1 VTVIFLSLIKYQR
14 IIFIMVDSQIGL
26 SGAITAADGT
36 PLKKKLAQALFRS
49 RVRAVSLV
57 VPLFAFVLVSFVIP
71 ILVLMWQGV
80 YNDRFS
86 EYTPNLTAQLK
97 VWDGFSEPDE
107 ALYSALIAD
116 LKVAKKERTIGRI
129 ATRVNQ
135 EYPGTRSLFTSTA
148 RKAKKLKPPFKEGVI
163 KVNKKWANIEVWRAM
178 KLTSQNLTPAF
189 YAAALDGKYTVDR
202 GFVLQNE
209 NRQIYVT
216 LFWRTVMISVTVMG
230 LCLLLGYPVAYLLAT
245 LPLKSSNLL
254 MIMVLLPFWT
264 SLLVRTTAWIA
275 ILQSQGVINDLLVFM
290 GVTSDDARFSLI
302 YNMTGT
308 IVAMTHILLP
318 FMILPLYSVMK
329 TIPPSYMRAAR
340 SLGATPT
347 MAFVKV
353 YMPQTIPGVGAGGL
367 LVFILAIGY
376 YITPALV
383 GGQDG
388 SLISNMIAYHMQKSL
403 NWSLAAALGGILL
416 AGVLLLYWAYD
427 KIIGIDNM
435 KLG

>member
-1 VTVIFLSLIKYQR
+1 
-14 IIFIMVDSQIGL
+14 MVDSQTAP
-26 SGAITAADGT
+26 SGPITAADGT

-57 VPLFAFVLVSFVIP
+57 LPLFAFVMVSFVIP
-71 ILVLMWQGV
+71 IFALMWQGV

-86 EYTPNLTAQLK
+86 TYTPNLTQQLSK
-97 VWDGFSEPDE
+97 WDGLEEPDE
-107 ALYSALIAD
+107 ALFMALVED
-116 LKVAKKERTIGRI
+116 LKQARKDRTIGRI

-148 RKAKKLKPPFKEGVI
+148 RKAKRLKAPFKKSVI
-163 KVNKKWANIEVWRAM
+163 KTNKKWANIEVWRAM
-178 KLTSQNLTPAF
+178 KITSQDLTPSF
-189 YAAALDGKYTVDR
+189 YATALDGRYTVEK
-202 GFVLQNE
+202 GFVKQNE
-209 NRQIYVT
+209 NRQIYVK
-216 LFWRTVMISVTVMG
+216 LFWRTFVISATVMG

-245 LPLKSSNLL
+245 LPLRSSNLL

-275 ILQSQGVINDLLVFM
+275 ILQSQGVINDLMVAV
-290 GVTSDDARFSLI
+290 GITADDSRFSLI

-308 IVAMTHILLP
+308 IIAMTHILLP

-347 MAFVKV
+347 MAFIKV
-353 YMPQTIPGVGAGGL
+353 YVPQTIPGVGAGGL

-388 SLISNMIAYHMQKSL
+388 QLISNMIAYHMQKSL

-416 AGVLLLYWAYD
+416 AGVLVLYWIYD
-427 KIIGIDNM
+427 RVIGIDNM

>member
-1 VTVIFLSLIKYQR
+1 
-14 IIFIMVDSQIGL
+14 
-26 SGAITAADGT
+26 
-36 PLKKKLAQALFRS
+36 
-49 RVRAVSLV
+49 
-57 VPLFAFVLVSFVIP
+57 
-71 ILVLMWQGV
+71 
-80 YNDRFS
+80 
-86 EYTPNLTAQLK
+86 
-97 VWDGFSEPDE
+97 
-107 ALYSALIAD
+107 
-116 LKVAKKERTIGRI
+116 
-129 ATRVNQ
+129 VNQ

-148 RKAKKLKPPFKEGVI
+148 RKAKKLKPPFKESVI
-163 KVNKKWANIEVWRAM
+163 KTNKKWANIEVWRAM
-178 KLTSQNLTPAF
+178 KLTSQDLTPSF
-189 YAAALDGKYTVDR
+189 YATALDGRYTVDK
-202 GFVLQNE
+202 GFVEQNE
-209 NRQIYVT
+209 NRQIYVK
-216 LFWRTVMISVTVMG
+216 LFWRTFMISASVMG

-245 LPLKSSNLL
+245 LPLRTSNLL

-275 ILQSQGVINDLLVFM
+275 ILQSQGVVNDLLVFV
-290 GVTSDDARFSLI
+290 GITADDSRFSLI

-308 IVAMTHILLP
+308 IIAMTHILLP

-347 MAFVKV
+347 VAFIKV
-353 YMPQTIPGVGAGGL
+353 YVPQTIPGAGAGGL

-388 SLISNMIAYHMQKSL
+388 QLISNMIAYHMQKSL

-427 KIIGIDNM
+427 RVIGIDNM

>member
-1 VTVIFLSLIKYQR
+1 
-14 IIFIMVDSQIGL
+14 MADSQTSPL
-26 SGAITAADGT
+26 EPITAADGT

-57 VPLFAFVLVSFVIP
+57 VPLFAFVMASFVIP
-71 ILVLMWQGV
+71 IFALMWQGV

-86 EYTPNLTAQLK
+86 SHMPNLTEQLTT
-97 VWDGFSEPDE
+97 WDGLTEPNEKMYE
-107 ALYSALIAD
+107 ALVAD
-116 LKVAKKERTIGRI
+116 LKTARADRTIGRA

-135 EYPGTRSLFTSTA
+135 ELPGTRSLFTSTA
-148 RKAKKLKPPFKEGVI
+148 RKAKKLKPPFKESVI
-163 KVNKKWANIEVWRAM
+163 KANKKWGNIGVWQAM
-178 KLTSQNLTPAF
+178 KITSQDLTPGF
-189 YAAALDGKYTVDR
+189 YATALDGRYTVDQ
-202 GFVLQNE
+202 GFVQQDE
-209 NRQIYVT
+209 NRQIYLK
-216 LFWRTVMISVTVMG
+216 LFWRTMLISATVMG

-245 LPLKSSNLL
+245 LPLRTSNLL

-275 ILQSQGVINDLLVFM
+275 ILQSQGVINDLMVFV
-290 GVTSDDARFSLI
+290 GITADDARFSLI

-308 IVAMTHILLP
+308 IIAMTHILLP

-347 MAFVKV
+347 MAFIKV
-353 YMPQTIPGVGAGGL
+353 YMPQTIPGIGAGGL

-388 SLISNMIAYHMQKSL
+388 QLISNMIAYHMQKSL

-416 AGVLLLYWAYD
+416 AGVLVLYWAYD
-427 KIIGIDNM
+427 KVIRIDNM

>member
-1 VTVIFLSLIKYQR
+1 
-14 IIFIMVDSQIGL
+14 MVDSQTAP
-26 SGAITAADGT
+26 SGPITAADGT
-36 PLKKKLAQALFRS
+36 PLKKQLAQALFRS

-71 ILVLMWQGV
+71 IFALMWQGV

-86 EYTPNLTAQLK
+86 THTPNLTQQLSK
-97 VWDGFSEPDE
+97 WDGLEEPDE
-107 ALYSALIAD
+107 ALFMALVED
-116 LKVAKKERTIGRI
+116 LKQARKDRTIGRI

-148 RKAKKLKPPFKEGVI
+148 RKAKKLKAPFKKSVI
-163 KVNKKWANIEVWRAM
+163 KTNKKWANIEVWRAM
-178 KLTSQNLTPAF
+178 KITSQDLTPSF
-189 YAAALDGKYTVDR
+189 YATALDGRYTVEK
-202 GFVLQNE
+202 GFVKQNE
-209 NRQIYVT
+209 NRQIYVK
-216 LFWRTVMISVTVMG
+216 LFWRTFVISATVMG

-245 LPLKSSNLL
+245 LPLRSSNLL

-275 ILQSQGVINDLLVFM
+275 ILQSQGVINDLMVAV
-290 GVTSDDARFSLI
+290 GITADDSRFSLI

-308 IVAMTHILLP
+308 IIAMTHILLP

-347 MAFVKV
+347 MAFIKV
-353 YMPQTIPGVGAGGL
+353 YVPQTIPGVGAGGL

-388 SLISNMIAYHMQKSL
+388 QLISNMIAYHMQKSL

-416 AGVLLLYWAYD
+416 AGVLLLYWIYD
-427 KIIGIDNM
+427 RVIGIDNM

>member
-1 VTVIFLSLIKYQR
+1 
-14 IIFIMVDSQIGL
+14 MVDSQTAP
-26 SGAITAADGT
+26 SGPITAADGT

-57 VPLFAFVLVSFVIP
+57 VPLFAFVMVSFVIP
-71 ILVLMWQGV
+71 IFALMWQGV

-86 EYTPNLTAQLK
+86 TYTPNLTQQLRN
-97 VWDGFSEPDE
+97 WDGLEEPDE
-107 ALYSALIAD
+107 ALFMALVED
-116 LKVAKKERTIGRI
+116 LKQARKDRTIGRI

-148 RKAKKLKPPFKEGVI
+148 RKAKKLKAPFKKSVI
-163 KVNKKWANIEVWRAM
+163 KTNKKWANIEVWRAM
-178 KLTSQNLTPAF
+178 KITSQDLTPSF
-189 YAAALDGKYTVDR
+189 YATALDGRYTVEK
-202 GFVLQNE
+202 GFVKQNE
-209 NRQIYVT
+209 NRQIYVK
-216 LFWRTVMISVTVMG
+216 LFWRTFVISATVMG

-245 LPLKSSNLL
+245 LPLRSSNLL

-275 ILQSQGVINDLLVFM
+275 ILQSQGVINDLMVAV
-290 GVTSDDARFSLI
+290 GITADDSRFSLI

-308 IVAMTHILLP
+308 IIAMTHILLP

-347 MAFVKV
+347 MAFIKV
-353 YMPQTIPGVGAGGL
+353 YVPQTIPGVGAGGL

-388 SLISNMIAYHMQKSL
+388 QLISNMIAYHMQKSL

-416 AGVLLLYWAYD
+416 AGVLLLYWIYD
-427 KIIGIDNM
+427 RVIGIDNM

>member
-1 VTVIFLSLIKYQR
+1 
-14 IIFIMVDSQIGL
+14 MVDSQTAP
-26 SGAITAADGT
+26 SGPITAADGT

-57 VPLFAFVLVSFVIP
+57 LPLFAFVMVSFVIP
-71 ILVLMWQGV
+71 IFALMWQGV

-86 EYTPNLTAQLK
+86 TYTPNLTQQLST
-97 VWDGFSEPDE
+97 WDGLEEPDE
-107 ALYSALIAD
+107 ALFVALVED
-116 LKVAKKERTIGRI
+116 LKQARKDRTIGRI

-148 RKAKKLKPPFKEGVI
+148 RKAKKLKAPFKKSVI
-163 KVNKKWANIEVWRAM
+163 KTNKKWANIEVWRAM
-178 KLTSQNLTPAF
+178 KITSQDLTPSF
-189 YAAALDGKYTVDR
+189 YATALDGRYTVEK
-202 GFVLQNE
+202 GFVKQNE
-209 NRQIYVT
+209 NRQIYVK
-216 LFWRTVMISVTVMG
+216 LFWRTFVISATVMG

-245 LPLKSSNLL
+245 LPLRSSNLL

-275 ILQSQGVINDLLVFM
+275 ILQSQGVINDLIVAV
-290 GVTSDDARFSLI
+290 GITADDSRFSLI

-308 IVAMTHILLP
+308 IIAMTHILLP

-347 MAFVKV
+347 MAFIKV
-353 YMPQTIPGVGAGGL
+353 YVPQTIPGVGAGGL

-388 SLISNMIAYHMQKSL
+388 QLISNMIAYHMQKSL

-416 AGVLLLYWAYD
+416 AGVLLLYWIYD
-427 KIIGIDNM
+427 RVIGIDNM

>member
-1 VTVIFLSLIKYQR
+1 
-14 IIFIMVDSQIGL
+14 MVDSQTAP
-26 SGAITAADGT
+26 SGPITAADGT

-57 VPLFAFVLVSFVIP
+57 LPLFAFVMVSFVIP
-71 ILVLMWQGV
+71 IFALMWQGV

-86 EYTPNLTAQLK
+86 TYTPNLTQQLSN
-97 VWDGFSEPDE
+97 WDGLEEPDE
-107 ALYSALIAD
+107 ALFMALVED
-116 LKVAKKERTIGRI
+116 LKQARKDRTIGRI

-148 RKAKKLKPPFKEGVI
+148 RKAKKLKAPFKKSVI
-163 KVNKKWANIEVWRAM
+163 KTNKKWANIEVWRAM
-178 KLTSQNLTPAF
+178 KITSQDLTPSF
-189 YAAALDGKYTVDR
+189 YATALDGRYTVEK
-202 GFVLQNE
+202 GFVKQNE
-209 NRQIYVT
+209 NRQIYVK
-216 LFWRTVMISVTVMG
+216 LFWRTFVISATVMG

-245 LPLKSSNLL
+245 LPLRSSNLL

-275 ILQSQGVINDLLVFM
+275 ILQSQGVINDLMVAV
-290 GVTSDDARFSLI
+290 GITADDSRFSLI

-308 IVAMTHILLP
+308 IIAMTHILLP

-347 MAFVKV
+347 MAFIKV
-353 YMPQTIPGVGAGGL
+353 YVPQTIPGVGAGGL

-388 SLISNMIAYHMQKSL
+388 QLISNMIAYHMQKSL

-416 AGVLLLYWAYD
+416 AGVLLLYWIYD
-427 KIIGIDNM
+427 RVIGIDNM

>member
-1 VTVIFLSLIKYQR
+1 
-14 IIFIMVDSQIGL
+14 MVDSQTAP
-26 SGAITAADGT
+26 SGPITAADGT

-57 VPLFAFVLVSFVIP
+57 VPLFAFVMVSFVIP
-71 ILVLMWQGV
+71 IFALMWQGV

-86 EYTPNLTAQLK
+86 TYTPNLTQQLSN
-97 VWDGFSEPDE
+97 WDGLEEPDE
-107 ALYSALIAD
+107 ALFMALVED
-116 LKVAKKERTIGRI
+116 LKQARKDRTIGRI

-148 RKAKKLKPPFKEGVI
+148 RKAKKLKAPFKKSII
-163 KVNKKWANIEVWRAM
+163 KTNKKWANIEVWRAM
-178 KLTSQNLTPAF
+178 KITSQDLTPSF
-189 YAAALDGKYTVDR
+189 YATALDGRYTVEK
-202 GFVLQNE
+202 GFVKQNE
-209 NRQIYVT
+209 NRQIYVK
-216 LFWRTVMISVTVMG
+216 LFWRTFVISATVMG

-245 LPLKSSNLL
+245 LPLRSSNLL

-275 ILQSQGVINDLLVFM
+275 ILQSQGVINDLMVAV
-290 GVTSDDARFSLI
+290 GITADDSRFSLI

-308 IVAMTHILLP
+308 IIAMTHILLP

-347 MAFVKV
+347 MAFIKV
-353 YMPQTIPGVGAGGL
+353 YVPQTIPGVGAGGL

-388 SLISNMIAYHMQKSL
+388 QLISNMIAYHMQKSL

-416 AGVLLLYWAYD
+416 AGVLLLYWIYD
-427 KIIGIDNM
+427 RVIGIDNM

>member
-1 VTVIFLSLIKYQR
+1 
-14 IIFIMVDSQIGL
+14 MADSQTAPL
-26 SGAITAADGT
+26 EPITAADGT

-57 VPLFAFVLVSFVIP
+57 LPLFAFVMASFVIP
-71 ILVLMWQGV
+71 IIALMWQGV

-86 EYTPNLTAQLK
+86 SYTPNLTAQLTA
-97 VWDGFSEPDE
+97 WDGFTAPNE
-107 ALYSALIAD
+107 AMYAALVTD
-116 LKVAKKERTIGRI
+116 LKTARADRTIGRI

-135 EYPGTRSLFTSTA
+135 EYPGTRSLFTATA
-148 RKAKKLKPPFKEGVI
+148 RKAKKLKPPFKQSVI
-163 KVNKKWANIEVWRAM
+163 KANEKWDNIEIWRAM
-178 KLTSQNLTPAF
+178 KITSQNLTPGF
-189 YAAALDGKYTVDR
+189 YATALDSRYTVDE
-202 GFVLQNE
+202 GFVRQNE
-209 NRQIYVT
+209 NRQIYVK
-216 LFWRTVMISVTVMG
+216 LFWRTMLISATVMG

-245 LPLKSSNLL
+245 LPLRTSNLL

-275 ILQSQGVINDLLVFM
+275 ILQSQGVINDLMVYI
-290 GVTSDDARFSLI
+290 GITADDARFSLI

-308 IVAMTHILLP
+308 IIAMTHILLP

-347 MAFVKV
+347 MAFIKV
-353 YMPQTIPGVGAGGL
+353 YMPQTIPGIGAGGL

-388 SLISNMIAYHMQKSL
+388 QLISNMIAYHMQKSL

-416 AGVLLLYWAYD
+416 AGVLVLYWAYD
-427 KIIGIDNM
+427 RVIGIDNM

>member
-1 VTVIFLSLIKYQR
+1 MADRQTVPPEP
-14 IIFIMVDSQIGL
+14 
-26 SGAITAADGT
+26 ITAADGT
-36 PLKKKLAQALFRS
+36 PLKKKLTQALFRS
-49 RVRAVSLV
+49 RVRAASLV
-57 VPLFAFVLVSFVIP
+57 LPLFAFIMASFVIP
-71 ILVLMWQGV
+71 IIALMWQGV
-80 YNDRFS
+80 YNDTFS
-86 EYTPNLTAQLK
+86 SYTPNLTEQLK
-97 VWDGFSEPDE
+97 VWDGINDPDE
-107 ALYSALIAD
+107 VMYAALVAD
-116 LKVAKKERTIGRI
+116 LKTASADRTIGRI

-135 EYPGTRSLFTSTA
+135 EFPGTRSLFTRTA
-148 RKAKKLKPPFKEGVI
+148 RKAKNLKPPFKDSVI
-163 KVNKKWANIEVWRAM
+163 KASKKWDNIEVWRAM
-178 KLTSQNLTPAF
+178 KITSQDLTPGF
-189 YAAALDGKYTVDR
+189 YATALDGRYTVDQ
-202 GFVLQNE
+202 GFISQDE
-209 NRQIYVT
+209 NRQIYVK
-216 LFWRTVMISVTVMG
+216 LFWRTMMISATVMG

-245 LPLKSSNLL
+245 LPLRTSNLL

-275 ILQSQGVINDLLVFM
+275 ILQSQGVINDLMVYV
-290 GVTSDDARFSLI
+290 GITADDARFSLI

-308 IVAMTHILLP
+308 IIAMTHILLP

-347 MAFVKV
+347 TAFIKV
-353 YMPQTIPGVGAGGL
+353 YMPQTIPGIGAGGL

-388 SLISNMIAYHMQKSL
+388 QLISNMIAYHMQKSL

-427 KIIGIDNM
+427 RVVGIDNM